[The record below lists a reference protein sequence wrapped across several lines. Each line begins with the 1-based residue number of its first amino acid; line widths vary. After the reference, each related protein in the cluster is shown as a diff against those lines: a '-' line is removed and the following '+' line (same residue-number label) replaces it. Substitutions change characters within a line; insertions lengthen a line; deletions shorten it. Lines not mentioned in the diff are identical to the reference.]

1 MGDILHHNLALS
13 TACMNNNKENNHN
26 HNADKMLPWNKRI
39 MKGRYVNSER
49 EKTGIYQHQGGQKR
63 SWMPLSEIKLNKA

>member
-49 EKTGIYQHQGGQKR
+49 EKTGIY
-63 SWMPLSEIKLNKA
+63 